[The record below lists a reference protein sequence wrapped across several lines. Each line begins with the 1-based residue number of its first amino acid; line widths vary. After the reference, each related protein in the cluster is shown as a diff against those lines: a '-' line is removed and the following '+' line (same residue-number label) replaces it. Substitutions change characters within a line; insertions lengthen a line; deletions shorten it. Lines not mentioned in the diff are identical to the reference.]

1 MSEDTQNN
9 ESNQASQSNL
19 ETKQIIEGL
28 LMAAG
33 KPLPINKIAEVF
45 TDRERPETEE
55 LKAALKEI
63 AEDCTSRGFE
73 LKQVAS
79 GYRFQVKQ
87 QYSEWVGKLWEEK
100 PQRYSR
106 ALLETISIIAY
117 RQPITRG
124 EIEKIRGVAVSTN
137 IIRTLMERDWVR
149 VVGHRDVP
157 GKPAMY
163 ATTREFLDYFN
174 LKSLEE
180 LPTLSEVK
188 ELEDLEPEL
197 SLEEESPE
205 SRVLEFPS
213 AEDMEEEFDVLDEE
227 EEMAAAIGTRPIEEI
242 LGIQEEE
249 EDDLDDLDEDD
260 VVDTASGQD
269 EDDVADTISEQDD
282 TEASADSNEQ
292 ADSDAGSV
300 ADGEQDEPVYAASD
314 SAGPETVDE
323 PASDDTENDAG
334 DEPGEDQDREQ
345 RPPE

>member
-249 EDDLDDLDEDD
+249 ENDLDDLDEED